1 MEKQR
6 SFFAPGQMR
15 RIYASKCAGDLSQ
28 RNSSC
33 NRPDSLDCTN
43 YDRVARSCTDEELMD
58 LVEFERRG
66 SIYSA
71 DSIHHA
77 PYEVNK
83 KYKTDRAQT
92 YDGSS
97 RELNDTLD
105 SGDVEAAVMAKDSF
119 STGNGR
125 QPMPRFDVSSDYHN
139 ITRNTTTGGQNLM
152 TPHGV
157 DGDEFSNSTL
167 VAHAAIRRGSI
178 YSADS
183 MHHAPYEVNKK
194 YKTHRAQTYGG
205 SSCELNDTLDSGD
218 VEVGVMAKDSF
229 STGNG
234 RKLMPRFDVSS
245 DYHNI
250 ITRNTTGGQNLTT
263 PHGVDGDDEFSNS
276 TLVAHAATG
285 RNGIANG
292 SATIDVMIDTQNDLS
307 ANGFIV
313 RDGNIRLVRIK
324 SFKEI
329 SPMDQDHMWAMDS
342 FKNDNF
348 ELHRKY
354 VFHHMKKLWDN
365 WRGELKQYIKKKC
378 GNDKALALERGHK
391 DFEQEDWA
399 WLIENHF
406 FTDKFLKKSEQ
417 NCRNRAKLEDGL
429 LHRTGSK
436 PFRVISWEMGGKD
449 GNPPSLET
457 MYFETRKTKN
467 KTLEEAAARKYDQIT
482 EVRRSQPSIS
492 TIDLIETCFKPQKG
506 HVICFGGAVKPKD
519 LRSSQP
525 SRAELMTKFQQ
536 QRDEDATTFTNRID
550 EPI

>member
-92 YDGSS
+92 YDGSI

-152 TPHGV
+152 TPH
-157 DGDEFSNSTL
+157 
-167 VAHAAIRRGSI
+167 VAHAPIRRGSI

-194 YKTHRAQTYGG
+194 YKTHRAQSYGG
-205 SSCELNDTLDSGD
+205 SSRALNDTLDSGD
-218 VEVGVMAKDSF
+218 VEVGVMAK
-229 STGNG
+229 
-234 RKLMPRFDVSS
+234 
-245 DYHNI
+245 
-250 ITRNTTGGQNLTT
+250 
-263 PHGVDGDDEFSNS
+263 GVDGDDEFSNS

-292 SATIDVMIDTQNDLS
+292 SATIDVMIDTQNDSS
-307 ANGFIV
+307 ANVGKNQNEFSRRLGFIV
-313 RDGNIRLVRIK
+313 HDGNICPVRIK

-329 SPMDQDHMWAMDS
+329 SPMDQDHMWAVVQDS

-354 VFHHMKKLWDN
+354 VFYHMKKLWDN

-378 GNDKALALERGHK
+378 GNDKAHALERGHK

-406 FTDKFLKKSEQ
+406 FTDKFL
-417 NCRNRAKLEDGL
+417 
-429 LHRTGSK
+429 
-436 PFRVISWEMGGKD
+436 GGKD
-449 GNPPSLET
+449 GNPPTLET
-457 MYFETRKTKN
+457 MYFETQKTKN

-550 EPI
+550 EQQKYINELHVDHQRAMNELKDDHCREMNTIQAEMRMMKQLVL

>member
-1 MEKQR
+1 MVT
-6 SFFAPGQMR
+6 S
-15 RIYASKCAGDLSQ
+15 
-28 RNSSC
+28 
-33 NRPDSLDCTN
+33 
-43 YDRVARSCTDEELMD
+43 
-58 LVEFERRG
+58 
-66 SIYSA
+66 
-71 DSIHHA
+71 
-77 PYEVNK
+77 
-83 KYKTDRAQT
+83 
-92 YDGSS
+92 
-97 RELNDTLD
+97 
-105 SGDVEAAVMAKDSF
+105 
-119 STGNGR
+119 
-125 QPMPRFDVSSDYHN
+125 
-139 ITRNTTTGGQNLM
+139 
-152 TPHGV
+152 
-157 DGDEFSNSTL
+157 
-167 VAHAAIRRGSI
+167 
-178 YSADS
+178 
-183 MHHAPYEVNKK
+183 
-194 YKTHRAQTYGG
+194 
-205 SSCELNDTLDSGD
+205 
-218 VEVGVMAKDSF
+218 
-229 STGNG
+229 
-234 RKLMPRFDVSS
+234 
-245 DYHNI
+245 
-250 ITRNTTGGQNLTT
+250 
-263 PHGVDGDDEFSNS
+263 
-276 TLVAHAATG
+276 
-285 RNGIANG
+285 
-292 SATIDVMIDTQNDLS
+292 
-307 ANGFIV
+307 
-313 RDGNIRLVRIK
+313 RLVRIK

-329 SPMDQDHMWAMDS
+329 NLMDQDHMWAMVQDS

-354 VFHHMKKLWDN
+354 VFQHMKKLWDN

-436 PFRVISWEMGGKD
+436 LFKVISWEMGGKD
-449 GNPPSLET
+449 GNPPTLET

-550 EPI
+550 EQQKYINELHVDHQRAMDELKDDHRREMNTIQAEMRMLKQLVLQGHGYSTSLPIDS